1 MGVKFGDVD
10 RDTVVPVIDG
20 GKIRLDGFQVVV
32 GTGDDEVSVSDFA
45 ALKTVLDD
53 YGAANRELEEIA

>member
-10 RDTVVPVIDG
+10 RDTVVPVIEG

-32 GTGDDEVSVSDFA
+32 GTGDDEVSISDFK

-53 YGAANRELEEIA
+53 YVAANKDLEEIA